1 MKFHIHPLIFFNYFM
16 SNKQKIQLLGYSGLL
31 PFIFLPLLMLLNEGN
46 NKNMFEW
53 FFVYSLLIYI
63 FLTGSFWSL
72 SIQNNQEPTYPIL
85 LFFLPL
91 FVAAIFSFVFNQE
104 DSLILALLSS
114 FFIAYLYELKT
125 FDHETYYQKM
135 RLILSTVVIVSHIG
149 VLIIN

>member
-46 NKNMFEW
+46 GKNIFEW
-53 FFVYSLLIYI
+53 FFLYSLLIYI
-63 FLTGSFWSL
+63 FLTGSFWSF
-72 SIQNNQEPTYPIL
+72 SIKSNKEPTYPIL

-114 FFIAYLYELKT
+114 FFIAYLYELNA

-135 RLILSTVVIVSHIG
+135 RLIRFASIYFSS
-149 VLIIN
+149 IIDVAQ

>member
-1 MKFHIHPLIFFNYFM
+1 M
-16 SNKQKIQLLGYSGLL
+16 SQKQKIQLLGYSGLL
-31 PFIFLPLLMLLNEGN
+31 PFIILPLLMLLNEGGS
-46 NKNMFEW
+46 KNIFEW
-53 FFVYSLLIYI
+53 FFVYSLLIYT

-72 SIQNNQEPTYPIL
+72 SIQSNKEPTYPIL

-114 FFIAYLYELKT
+114 FFIAYFYELKT
-125 FDHETYYQKM
+125 FDHEMYYQQM
-135 RLILSTVVIVSHIG
+135 RLILSTVVIISHIG

>member
-53 FFVYSLLIYI
+53 FFAYSLLIYI

-72 SIQNNQEPTYPIL
+72 SIQSNKEPTYTIL

-91 FVAAIFSFVFNQE
+91 FGAAIFSFVFNQD

-125 FDHETYYQKM
+125 FDHETYYQQM
-135 RLILSTVVIVSHIG
+135 RLILSTVVIISHIG

>member
-1 MKFHIHPLIFFNYFM
+1 MKLHIHPLIFFNHFM
-16 SNKQKIQLLGYSGLL
+16 SNKHKIQLLGYSGLL

-72 SIQNNQEPTYPIL
+72 SIQNNQEPTYPIF

-91 FVAAIFSFVFNQE
+91 FGAAIFSFVFNKD

-125 FDHETYYQKM
+125 FDHETYYQQM
-135 RLILSTVVIVSHIG
+135 RLILSSVVIISHIG

>member
-1 MKFHIHPLIFFNYFM
+1 M
-16 SNKQKIQLLGYSGLL
+16 SQKQKIQLLGYSGLL

-46 NKNMFEW
+46 GKNIFEW
-53 FFVYSLLIYI
+53 FFLYSLLIYI
-63 FLTGSFWSL
+63 FLTGSFWAMSIL
-72 SIQNNQEPTYPIL
+72 SNKEPTYPIL

-91 FVAAIFSFVFNQE
+91 LSTAIFSSIFNQE

-125 FDHETYYQKM
+125 YDHETYYQKM
-135 RLILSTVVIVSHIG
+135 RLILSTVVIISHIG

>member
-1 MKFHIHPLIFFNYFM
+1 MNLHIHPLIFFNYFM
-16 SNKQKIQLLGYSGLL
+16 SKKQKIQLLGYSGLL
-31 PFIFLPLLMLLNEGN
+31 PFILLPLLMLLNEGSS
-46 NKNMFEW
+46 KGFFEL

-63 FLTGSFWSL
+63 FLTGSFWTLTMQS
-72 SIQNNQEPTYPIL
+72 NKEPTYPIL

-91 FVAAIFSFVFNQE
+91 FSTAIFSFVFNKE

-114 FFIAYLYELKT
+114 FFIAYLYELNA

-135 RLILSTVVIVSHIG
+135 RLILSIVVIVSHIG